1 MEITACQGLEVGKA
15 GKGIIFI
22 NKGLSEGV
30 RKCSKIEPSGGCWIL
45 NCKYEYN
52 KFYNE
57 WIMLQLI

>member
-30 RKCSKIEPSGGCWIL
+30 MKCSKIEPSGGC
-45 NCKYEYN
+45 
-52 KFYNE
+52 
-57 WIMLQLI
+57 

>member
-30 RKCSKIEPSGGCWIL
+30 GNVQKL
-45 NCKYEYN
+45 NLLVVAE
-52 KFYNE
+52 F
-57 WIMLQLI
+57 